1 MARLVTDWPFKD
13 RILILSKAERATLR
27 RAAAIAERARDV
39 LAEPDSDLDY
49 ELARLEHAAR
59 DFAGPQEEL

>member
-1 MARLVTDWPFKD
+1 
-13 RILILSKAERATLR
+13 LR